1 MELQK
6 LRAQLETT
14 TRGHKLLKDKQDE
27 FIHIF
32 IPIIHEYKTLRIEV
46 EKHLARV
53 LENYRFAC
61 VKMTKEQ
68 INIQISSGQVEQMLV
83 AGNEKIMGVSIPA
96 LSFTQKATTPSY
108 DLLATTSAF
117 DTLLLEINTLFA
129 QLIELAS
136 LETKVQILVKEIE
149 KSKRRVNAIE
159 NIVIKEINEQIRDI
173 RMKLTDLE
181 RSNTI
186 RMLKSKEMI
195 INKKINNK

>member
-6 LRAQLETT
+6 LRKQLETT

-27 FIHIF
+27 FIHLF
-32 IPIIHEYKTLRIEV
+32 IPIIHEYKALRIEV
-46 EKHLARV
+46 EAQLGRM
-53 LENYRFAC
+53 LDNYRLAC
-61 VKMTKEQ
+61 VKMTKDEISLQ
-68 INIQISSGQVEQMLV
+68 INAGQMSQELN
-83 AGNEKIMGVSIPA
+83 ASLDRIMGVSIPH
-96 LSFTQKATTPSY
+96 LSFDKIETRQAY

-117 DTLLLEINTLFA
+117 DALLVEISSLFG
-129 QLIELAS
+129 QLIALAS
-136 LETKVQILVKEIE
+136 LETKVQILITEIE

-186 RMLKSKEMI
+186 RMMKSKELIM
-195 INKKINNK
+195 NKKLDKK